1 MQLIDKKDKKLSVG
15 LAMATSALLGQPAL
29 ASSEGTW
36 QADTAVLFYSESDN
50 RVQAIEPAVNLTRTF
65 ADESSVNLRVVYDTL
80 TGASPNGAAPA
91 SIPQTFTSAS
101 GLARLEQAEEDDDED
116 EIEEYGDRASYTIAP
131 GDIPLDESFEDSR
144 TTISGGWSKPFGNG
158 YISNIGGAYS
168 TEGDFTS
175 YSVNAALSKDFNGKN
190 TTLSAGI
197 NLEFDT
203 IAPNGGVPQP
213 LTSYASHTTA
223 ANSDT
228 KQVTDVIAGVTQV
241 INRRWIMQFN
251 ASLSQSSGHHDDP
264 YKFLTVADNGN
275 LITAPDNPDS
285 YLYLFEHRPE
295 DRQKISLYWQNKVAI
310 GSSDAIDIGYRYM
323 TDDWGV
329 DSSTLDLTYHWQIT
343 DDFYLE
349 PHYRYYEQSAADFY
363 TPFLQTGSDVEI
375 SGSDVNVLTDYA
387 SSDPRLGAFS
397 ANTIGLKLGL
407 SLSRNQEMNL
417 RIEQYQQTD
426 QNSRVAVPAGSHLDG
441 QDQFAE
447 LSASWVQVGYS
458 VKW

>member
-1 MQLIDKKDKKLSVG
+1 MQLTDKKLSVG
-15 LAMATSALLGQPAL
+15 LALATSTLLGTAPQVNA
-29 ASSEGTW
+29 EQGW
-36 QADTAVLFYSESDN
+36 QADTAVLFYSEADD
-50 RVQAIEPAVNLTRTF
+50 RVQAVEPALNLSKTF
-65 ADESSVNLRVVYDTL
+65 ADESSASVRIVYDAL
-80 TGASPNGAAPA
+80 TGASPNGAAVA
-91 SIPQTFTSAS
+91 GVPQTFTSAS

-131 GDIPLDESFEDSR
+131 GDVPLDESFEDTR
-144 TTISGGWSKPFGNG
+144 TTLSGSWSKPFGNG
-158 YISNIGGAYS
+158 YTSTLGGAWS

-175 YSVNAALSKDFNGKN
+175 YSVNGALAKDFNGNN
-190 TTLSAGI
+190 TTLSAGV

-203 IAPNGGVPQP
+203 VTPNGGMPVP
-213 LTSYASHTTA
+213 LTSYASHNTSGT
-223 ANSDT
+223 SDT

-241 INRRWIMQFN
+241 ISRRWIMQFN

-275 LITAPDNPDS
+275 LITDPDNPDS

-329 DSSTLDLTYHWQIT
+329 DSSTLDLTYHWQLT
-343 DDFYLE
+343 DGLYLE

-363 TPFLQTGSDVEI
+363 TPFLQTGNDVQI
-375 SGSDVNVLTDYA
+375 SGNDVTVLTDYA

-397 ANTIGLKLGL
+397 ANTLGLKLGL
-407 SLSRNQEMNL
+407 ALSRHQEMNL
-417 RIEQYQQTD
+417 RVEQYQQTD
-426 QNSRVAVPAGSHLDG
+426 QNSRVTVPAGSHLDG

-447 LSASWVQVGYS
+447 LSATWVQLGYS